1 MASGEPPEPAQ
12 SGTSELSESPE
23 ESGEATARLAAPSEI
38 ADVSFPVSVRGYD
51 RGAVDAFVSRVQL
64 LVAELEVTRSPEAA
78 VKQALGQVAE
88 QTKGIL
94 EQAGE
99 TAEQITVAAR
109 QEAEDSSVRAKQEA
123 ESVVGAAKT
132 EAEEMLSRSRADAET
147 TVAQARKEAA
157 EHLQRVRAEAAA
169 VREKAEARLR
179 ELQAD
184 TETVRSERSDLVD
197 DLGKLATRVAEV
209 ASAADARFP
218 PQKTAERADDET
230 LQAET
235 AGEEAV
241 AEEPAT
247 GQPTVEAGNQ
257 RPSSA

>member
-1 MASGEPPEPAQ
+1 VASGEPTEPAQ
-12 SGTSELSESPE
+12 SGTNESSESPD

-38 ADVSFPVSVRGYD
+38 PDASFPVSVRGYE

-64 LVAELEVTRSPEAA
+64 LVAELEASRSPEAA
-78 VKQALGQVAE
+78 VKQALEQVAQ

-99 TAEQITVAAR
+99 TAGQITVAAR
-109 QEAEDSSVRAKQEA
+109 QEAEDKSVRAKQEA
-123 ESVVGAAKT
+123 ESVIGAAKT
-132 EAEEMLSRSRADAET
+132 EAAELLAHSRADAEK

-184 TETVRSERSDLVD
+184 TESVRNDRSNLVD
-197 DLGKLATRVAEV
+197 DLRQLGARVAEV

-218 PQKTAERADDET
+218 PRETAERADEEPPE
-230 LQAET
+230 AEP
-235 AGEEAV
+235 ADEEA

-247 GQPTVEAGNQ
+247 EQPAVEAGNQ
-257 RPSSA
+257 KRSSA